1 MNLLSYLLPLQSGVT
16 AVYLIGAA
24 IFIVVVFFFSMI
36 RRYKRC
42 PSDRILVVYGKTGGG
57 QSAKCIHG
65 GASFIW
71 PIIQDYEFLDLT
83 PMSIEVNLTNALSKQ
98 NIRVNV
104 PSRFTIGIS
113 TEPSVMQNA
122 AERLLGL
129 TLESVKDLAQEII
142 FGQLRLVVAS
152 MDIEEINSDRDQF
165 LSHITHSVEAELKK
179 VGLKLINVNIT
190 DIHDE
195 SGYIEALGKE
205 AAAKAINDAKIS
217 VAQKVRDGSIGEAEA
232 HQDQRVRVA
241 DALAK
246 AKIGEAEANQAE
258 RVQVADKNAIA
269 MIGEANANQKER
281 VLTADARA
289 KAKIGEAEALQI
301 ERIKTANANA
311 KAIEGENLS
320 KIEIAESDAL
330 RREREAEAAK
340 RAIAAEKVQAAKA
353 LEEAYAAEKIAEDAR
368 AKRKEA
374 EQGADII
381 VPAQISKRKVEIDA
395 EAEAEQI
402 RRIAKGEA
410 DAIFMKKEAEAKG
423 MYEILTKQAEGLDR
437 IVKASGDN
445 AKDAVLLLVADKLPE
460 LVRIQAEA
468 IKNIKI
474 DKVTV
479 WENGG
484 GADGK
489 TSTSNFISGMY
500 KAVPPLQEM
509 FNMAGM
515 QLPDYLKGE
524 ELEKSTKNIEESSSQ
539 KKEEN
544 E

>member
-1 MNLLSYLLPLQSGVT
+1 MNLLSFLLPLQAAAT

-57 QSAKCIHG
+57 LSAKCIHG

-190 DIHDE
+190 DIHDK

-205 AAAKAINDAKIS
+205 AAAKAINEAKVS
-217 VAQKVRDGSIGEAEA
+217 VAQKVRDGSIGEANA
-232 HQDQRVRVA
+232 MQDQR
-241 DALAK
+241 
-246 AKIGEAEANQAE
+246 I
-258 RVQVADKNAIA
+258 QVAA
-269 MIGEANANQKER
+269 
-281 VLTADARA
+281 
-289 KAKIGEAEALQI
+289 
-301 ERIKTANANA
+301 ANANA
-311 KAIEGENLS
+311 VHGENTAKVQVANS
-320 KIEIAESDAL
+320 NAD
-330 RREREAEAAK
+330 RRSREAEAEK
-340 RAIAAEKVQAAKA
+340 IAIASEKVQAAKA
-353 LEEAYAAEKIAEDAR
+353 LEEAYAAEQIAENAR

-423 MYEILTKQAEGLDR
+423 MYEILTKQALGLEQ
-437 IVKASGDN
+437 IVKAAGDN

-460 LVRIQAEA
+460 LVRTQADA

-484 GADGK
+484 GKDGK

-515 QLPDYLKGE
+515 QLPTYLKGE
-524 ELEKSTKNIEESSSQ
+524 EIKNSDTDTNKKNEDTTELTSEKE
-539 KKEEN
+539 
-544 E
+544 

>member
-1 MNLLSYLLPLQSGVT
+1 MNLLPFLVPLQSGLT
-16 AVYLIGAA
+16 GVYLTAA
-24 IFIVVVFFFSMI
+24 IIIIPVVFLFAMI

-57 QSAKCIHG
+57 LSAKCVHG
-65 GASFIW
+65 GAAFIW

-129 TLESVKDLAQEII
+129 QLDAVQDLAQEII

-195 SGYIEALGKE
+195 SGYIQALGKE
-205 AAAKAINDAKIS
+205 AAAKAINEAKVS
-217 VAQKVRDGSIGEAEA
+217 VAQKVRDGSIGEANA
-232 HQDQRVRVA
+232 MQDQRIQVAAA
-241 DALAK
+241 DANAVHGENTAK
-246 AKIGEAEANQAE
+246 
-258 RVQVADKNAIA
+258 VQVANSNA
-269 MIGEANANQKER
+269 
-281 VLTADARA
+281 D
-289 KAKIGEAEALQI
+289 
-301 ERIKTANANA
+301 
-311 KAIEGENLS
+311 
-320 KIEIAESDAL
+320 
-330 RREREAEAAK
+330 RRSREAEAE
-340 RAIAAEKVQAAKA
+340 RIANASEKVQAAKA

-381 VPAQISKRKVEIDA
+381 VPARIDKQKIEIDA

-423 MYEILTKQAEGLDR
+423 MYEILTKQALGLEQ
-437 IVKASGDN
+437 IVKAAGDD

-460 LVRIQAEA
+460 LVKTQAEA

-484 GADGK
+484 GKDGK

-500 KAVPPLQEM
+500 KSVPPLQEM

-515 QLPDYLKGE
+515 QLPNYLKGE
-524 ELEKSTKNIEESSSQ
+524 EVENTSEKPTEDTTP
-539 KKEEN
+539 KE
-544 E
+544 